1 MKNSSPLRRVLFLRS
16 MLSSGNNTGASAIKE
31 KQPVSALRARIRK
44 QSRKTKPVVPSDFMQ
59 VVLNGAPAPQVHP
72 ALADQVEVFLPDGI
86 RLVITGEK
94 SISMISSILI
104 NR

>member
-1 MKNSSPLRRVLFLRS
+1 
-16 MLSSGNNTGASAIKE
+16 
-31 KQPVSALRARIRK
+31 
-44 QSRKTKPVVPSDFMQ
+44 MQ